1 MANTTTANVMTSGS
15 LGEMITREA
24 IRVFESNLYFAKM
37 GKLAKLPV
45 GYNKYTFPTID
56 ESVAAAALT
65 EGTTPSE
72 GSFAITNVEVTLTQF
87 GGYAILSDVLLTDAP
102 VNVVIEAS
110 VEAARQVAETFDAD
124 IQDVIDAGTNVTYIG
139 QSSRA
144 ALTAS
149 DTMTSAALAKEVN
162 LLRADDAPTF
172 DGGYY
177 AAIMHPHVFHDLQQ
191 ESGTG
196 TYIDLHKYDT
206 PEALFKG
213 ETGALFGA
221 RVLVSS
227 NVQFYTDGGA
237 GTVDAYPTYVFGR
250 DAYGVVMSGDIQ
262 TIFKTTGSAG
272 TADPLDQRATVAGK
286 IRGKAAILKQSA
298 LRRIECASSLG
309 AN

>member
-1 MANTTTANVMTSGS
+1 MTSGS